1 MIRCRQCYAELTE
14 QERFC
19 NVCGLPQNPREPELE
34 ISTLN
39 EQKAL
44 DTNSTN
50 RCDNCATELP
60 EEARFCAVCGTAQTS
75 KKSSVLE
82 VTPNE
87 PVTPASTSKNDES
100 STVHLQPSMSVK
112 PAQTIKSVNQ
122 QLSKASDNVS
132 IRPKTVARPPA
143 FPARPTSNGIK
154 LSASIQQLNTSVPAL
169 SSEPPVATT
178 QINQP
183 NPEKMPEEAALAVQ
197 PKNSDSVQGES
208 VSDISIQTPE
218 ELSIP
223 VRTPGLIRPVTPK
236 SSTRSVIP
244 SRPDSGG
251 QSISSQQSIQ
261 ISQAPKYPISSQ
273 PTKVSS
279 SIKNQAHQHSS
290 TSFMQPD
297 VGSQDKQQIAKLA
310 TQRNQADSQ
319 PKVNGNSVQSR
330 PQEQI
335 ARVQITPVEPL
346 WQNSSKYDSDEL
358 SMRNSSTEHANG
370 KNGVSDSP
378 TMDLLNP
385 ASFMATSKAAEQW
398 RKSWRDRQYAE
409 AGPVENVSRG
419 QASVPMPL
427 TTMHQS
433 LARMR
438 AIQKNDKKQQGKR
451 SVNFGTWITIF
462 LMICLIIG
470 LGAYIIISY
479 MPNSPF
485 GVTYVTPP
493 TNTTQPTL
501 ALAGTTSQTIKI
513 GQSIQLHGEYFGVNQ
528 IIIFLRDTATPI
540 VDTSGNNISTHTD
553 NQGAF
558 DVTIPTDSHWS
569 TGSHSI
575 EALDKSSSQNA
586 FQTIQVIPAGIAT
599 TTSTELSVSMQEKPA
614 SLLTFKAVIGQ
625 GNPDPQ
631 QITITNT
638 SGSPLKWTATT
649 STNNNLNWLMINNNN
664 NYGQLAIS
672 QPHSILI
679 SVNTVGLKSTDKK
692 HYYLGQ
698 IIFTINNTQ
707 LLTLP
712 VQLQIVDATPEMV
725 FSPNPIIAQFVSG
738 NICSSGV
745 TLTLINLGTAAI
757 SWAVNPDL
765 KDKIKFVSNGQL
777 LESGTL
783 LPSGAQLPSG
793 QPGDT
798 VVLTLQCNSVQRGQH
813 YHVSVYANQ
822 LSWSES
828 VIVQ

>member
-1 MIRCRQCYAELTE
+1 MIRCRQCNVELTE
-14 QERFC
+14 QARFC

-39 EQKAL
+39 VQKAP
-44 DTNSTN
+44 DTNNTN

-60 EEARFCAVCGTAQTS
+60 KEARFCAVCGTTQTS
-75 KKSSVLE
+75 KKTSVVEVSSH
-82 VTPNE
+82 E
-87 PVTPASTSKNDES
+87 PVISASTTKNDES

-112 PAQTIKSVNQ
+112 PA
-122 QLSKASDNVS
+122 
-132 IRPKTVARPPA
+132 
-143 FPARPTSNGIK
+143 
-154 LSASIQQLNTSVPAL
+154 
-169 SSEPPVATT
+169 
-178 QINQP
+178 
-183 NPEKMPEEAALAVQ
+183 
-197 PKNSDSVQGES
+197 
-208 VSDISIQTPE
+208 
-218 ELSIP
+218 
-223 VRTPGLIRPVTPK
+223 RTPGLIRPVTPK
-236 SSTRSVIP
+236 PSTRSVIP
-244 SRPDSGG
+244 SRPDVGG

-261 ISQAPKYPISSQ
+261 KSQAPEYPISSP

-279 SIKNQAHQHSS
+279 SIKNQAYQPSS
-290 TSFMQPD
+290 SSFMQPD

-310 TQRNQADSQ
+310 TQRNQAYSQ
-319 PKVNGNSVQSR
+319 PKANGNSVQIR

-335 ARVQITPVEPL
+335 AGVQITQVEPS
-346 WQNSSKYDSDEL
+346 WQNSSKYESDEL
-358 SMRNSSTEHANG
+358 SMRSSSTEPVNG

-409 AGPVENVSRG
+409 AGPAENVSRG

-427 TTMHQS
+427 TRMQHS

-438 AIQKNDKKQQGKR
+438 AIQKKDKKQRGKR

-470 LGAYIIISY
+470 LGSYIIVSY

-485 GVTYVTPP
+485 GVTYITPA
-493 TNTTQPTL
+493 TNTTQPSL
-501 ALAGTTSQTIKI
+501 VLVGTTSQTIKI
-513 GQSIQLHGEYFGVNQ
+513 GQSIQLHGQNFGVNQ
-528 IIIFLRDTATPI
+528 TIIFLRDTATPI

-558 DVTIPTDSHWS
+558 DVTISTDSHWS

-575 EALDKSSSQNA
+575 EALDKSNSQNA
-586 FQTIQVIPAGIAT
+586 FQTILVIPAGTAT
-599 TTSTELSVSMQEKPA
+599 TISTDLSISIQGKLA
-614 SLLTFKAVIGQ
+614 SLLIFKAVLGQ
-625 GNPDPQ
+625 GNPAPQ

-638 SGSPLKWTATT
+638 SGSPLNWTATT
-649 STNNNLNWLMINNNN
+649 STNNNLNWLMINDNN

-672 QPHSILI
+672 QPHAILI

-698 IIFTINNTQ
+698 INFTINNTQ

-725 FSPNPIIAQFVSG
+725 FSPNPIIAQVGPG
-738 NICSSGV
+738 NTCRSDQPDQSDV

-757 SWAVNPDL
+757 SWAVNPDDNI
-765 KDKIKFVSNGQL
+765 KGNIKFVSNGRL

-783 LPSGAQLPSG
+783 LPSGSQLPSG

-798 VVLTLQCNSVQRGQH
+798 VVLTIQCNGVQHGLH

-822 LSWSES
+822 MSWSES